1 MNTRSK
7 PTLVLDFDG
16 VLHSY
21 TSGWKGADVVSDPP
35 VSGAREFLRNAFQ
48 KFVIAVVSS
57 RSHEPGGR
65 IAMARWMAINLGG
78 YVVSNGP
85 EEDDVQVDFHFQD
98 NDPQQIGVVTFPL
111 HKPPAFVTIDD
122 RAIQFT
128 GEWPD
133 VDGLLAFK
141 PWNKKDGPEKEHM
154 PLGDAQDP
162 PVDLMAL
169 EAARDIWG
177 AVPELLERSKAQ
189 AVSRIQLRV
198 ESAIKAALDRHEA
211 LGCRRTR

>member
-1 MNTRSK
+1 MTRSL
-7 PTLVLDFDG
+7 PILVLDFDG

-21 TSGWKGADVVSDPP
+21 TSGWKGADIVIDPP
-35 VSGAREFLRNAFQ
+35 VPGAKEFIQAAVK
-48 KFVIAVVSS
+48 KFEVAVVSS
-57 RSHEPGGR
+57 RSHEPGGAE
-65 IAMARWMAINLGG
+65 AMARWMAEYFEGVLVYNAIGG
-78 YVVSNGP
+78 EHRVMFDGGS
-85 EEDDVQVDFHFQD
+85 
-98 NDPQQIGVVTFPL
+98 IRFPM

-141 PWNKKDGPEKEHM
+141 PWNKKDGIEKGHM

-169 EAARDIWG
+169 EAALDIWK
-177 AVPELLERSKAQ
+177 AVPELLERSRPQ
-189 AVSRIQLRV
+189 AVSRIQLRI

>member
-1 MNTRSK
+1 MSTRFK

-21 TSGWKGADVVSDPP
+21 TSGWKGADVVPDPP
-35 VSGAREFLRNAFQ
+35 VPGAKEFILAALK
-48 KFVIAVVSS
+48 KFEVVVVSS

-65 IAMARWMAINLGG
+65 HAMAWFMANHFGAGVSYNLDDD
-78 YVVSNGP
+78 
-85 EEDDVQVDFHFQD
+85 EHKAIFEDGIVR
-98 NDPQQIGVVTFPL
+98 FPL

-141 PWNKKDGPEKEHM
+141 PWNKKDGPEKGHM

-169 EAARDIWG
+169 EAAKDIWA

-211 LGCRRTR
+211 LGRRRTR